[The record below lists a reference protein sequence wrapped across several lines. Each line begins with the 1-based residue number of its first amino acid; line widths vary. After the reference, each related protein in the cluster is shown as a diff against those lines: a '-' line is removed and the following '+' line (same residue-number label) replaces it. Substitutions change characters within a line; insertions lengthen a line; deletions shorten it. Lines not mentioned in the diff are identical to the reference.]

1 MVSWNVYLKGA
12 TENGE
17 TNTFWDWSDIKDSEN
32 RNLSQYYKVEV
43 PSTKSNLQGYR
54 FIPVDQSVVPN
65 VLTQLEMNT
74 IERTVSYMPHI
85 KSNQDKDLI
94 SKIKIDMDEVF
105 GLDSNPFDFSC
116 WDCTSDGCDP
126 TIYESTLD
134 DGTIVKYRWY
144 KFKDQPTFMYL
155 KKDYPEI
162 YTDEYLDLIQS
173 RIEQMHKEWGDN
185 QEFIPTPNSIEN
197 FHLVE
202 LDNGQIVK
210 PPKGKEYG
218 WVPLVLEM
226 EAPFGEYQTTLNHS
240 EFIEFHSDEEQFR
253 LIKLLP

>member
-1 MVSWNVYLKGA
+1 MNDLFIGDAPDYDTLNNVMVSWNVYLKGA

-54 FIPVDQSVVPN
+54 FIPVDESVVPD

-85 KSNQDKDLI
+85 KSNQDNDLI
-94 SKIKIDMDEVF
+94 SKIKDDMDEVF

-134 DGTIVKYRWY
+134 
-144 KFKDQPTFMYL
+144 L
-155 KKDYPEI
+155 S
-162 YTDEYLDLIQS
+162 LIH
-173 RIEQMHKEWGDN
+173 I
-185 QEFIPTPNSIEN
+185 
-197 FHLVE
+197 
-202 LDNGQIVK
+202 
-210 PPKGKEYG
+210 
-218 WVPLVLEM
+218 
-226 EAPFGEYQTTLNHS
+226 
-240 EFIEFHSDEEQFR
+240 
-253 LIKLLP
+253 

>member
-1 MVSWNVYLKGA
+1 M
-12 TENGE
+12 
-17 TNTFWDWSDIKDSEN
+17 
-32 RNLSQYYKVEV
+32 
-43 PSTKSNLQGYR
+43 
-54 FIPVDQSVVPN
+54 
-65 VLTQLEMNT
+65 
-74 IERTVSYMPHI
+74 
-85 KSNQDKDLI
+85 
-94 SKIKIDMDEVF
+94 
-105 GLDSNPFDFSC
+105 
-116 WDCTSDGCDP
+116 
-126 TIYESTLD
+126 
-134 DGTIVKYRWY
+134 
-144 KFKDQPTFMYL
+144 
-155 KKDYPEI
+155 
-162 YTDEYLDLIQS
+162 DEYLDLIQS

-240 EFIEFHSDEEQFR
+240 EFIEFHNDDEQFR